1 VVDER
6 GDARSIERL
15 VAHAA
20 VVVSGETAGRGAEA
34 RLVGDEAAGDGVEVR
49 LVAHAAVVVSGE
61 TAGRGAEARRAGDEA
76 AGDGEEVRRAPSIAR
91 DGTAEAERTDGE
103 GGDRRGEPVR
113 SWRET
118 ACSYRKRVRSSRETL
133 RSCREAVGSLSEDRP
148 GWHQEDETAGQA
160 VTNASTTAL
169 VTGSGHR

>member
-1 VVDER
+1 MEDVTGGRKGLRGEVAVLSQATRRFTARATAVICSERRLVVDER

-34 RLVGDEAAGDGVEVR
+34 R
-49 LVAHAAVVVSGE
+49 
-61 TAGRGAEARRAGDEA
+61 RAGDEA
-76 AGDGEEVRRAPSIAR
+76 
-91 DGTAEAERTDGE
+91 ERIDGE

-133 RSCREAVGSLSEDRP
+133 RSCREALRSCREALRSCREAVRSLSEDRG

-169 VTGSGHR
+169 VTGSGHG

>member
-1 VVDER
+1 MEDVTGGRKGLRGEVAVLSHATSRFTLSATAVICSERRLVVDER

-34 RLVGDEAAGDGVEVR
+34 RL
-49 LVAHAAVVVSGE
+49 
-61 TAGRGAEARRAGDEA
+61 AGDEA
-76 AGDGEEVRRAPSIAR
+76 AGD
-91 DGTAEAERTDGE
+91 EAERIDGE

-118 ACSYRKRVRSSRETL
+118 ACSYRKRVRSSGETL
-133 RSCREAVGSLSEDRP
+133 RSCREAVRSLSEERP

-169 VTGSGHR
+169 VTGSGHG